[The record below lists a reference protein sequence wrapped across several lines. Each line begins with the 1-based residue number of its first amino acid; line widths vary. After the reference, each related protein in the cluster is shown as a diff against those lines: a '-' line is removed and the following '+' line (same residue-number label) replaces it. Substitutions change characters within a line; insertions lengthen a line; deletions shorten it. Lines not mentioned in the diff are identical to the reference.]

1 MDASRNLAVEER
13 FAALLSQL
21 GIERVHIAGGFAPNA
36 VALAKTSPNTVA
48 SATLIC
54 PMQMPPEPFMP
65 PGAPLLV
72 VYGSGAVMLPGLVSG
87 LPDATSLQL
96 SDYEGAPWSNVLA
109 ERGDEIAPTMLEF
122 LSRAE
127 QLRPIE
133 PARLVDGDGEIAGI
147 TYRIR
152 GSGPPVLLLPLNLAR
167 SQWEPLVPVLAQHHT
182 TIVVG
187 GAHMG
192 VVPLLEGRMQGRYRG
207 VLRAVVDRA
216 HPRNED
222 AVLEVGCGPG
232 AVARWRSGLL
242 VA

>member
-1 MDASRNLAVEER
+1 
-13 FAALLSQL
+13 
-21 GIERVHIAGGFAPNA
+21 
-36 VALAKTSPNTVA
+36 
-48 SATLIC
+48 
-54 PMQMPPEPFMP
+54 MP